1 MLGGQPNCFSIEK
14 KTRIFIDAV
23 LMFVC
28 SQLNNDSV
36 DFTVYLD
43 MEVELEVFN
52 QMVKP
57 DYQIMRRSF
66 GNATPVPL
74 YVIEVKR
81 TYGSKQPLL
90 RELDQHF
97 KQLRYIC
104 IQNKLGS
111 VYGVITDYKDWYFT
125 MYSLDG
131 EIAEKDHIF

>member
-1 MLGGQPNCFSIEK
+1 LLGGQPHCFSIEK
-14 KTRIFIDAV
+14 KTRIFVDAV

-28 SQLNNDSV
+28 SQLNNNSEEP
-36 DFTVYLD
+36 TVYVD

-57 DYQIMRRSF
+57 DYQIMRRCR
-66 GNATPVPL
+66 ATPVPL

-81 TYGSKQPLL
+81 TYGNKQHLL

-125 MYSLDG
+125 MYSLEG
-131 EIAEKDHIF
+131 EIA